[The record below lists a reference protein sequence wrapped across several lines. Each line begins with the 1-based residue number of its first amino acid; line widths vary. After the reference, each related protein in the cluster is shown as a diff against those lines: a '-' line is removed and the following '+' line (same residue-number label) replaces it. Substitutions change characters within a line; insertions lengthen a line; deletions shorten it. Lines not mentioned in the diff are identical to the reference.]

1 MLKVNTLPNTIKL
14 VLGSGSPRR
23 KELLSQL
30 GYSFEVRKGNAD
42 EIAPSHLNGNETAVF
57 LALQKAEELKLTLS
71 PNELLITSDTEV
83 WKGNKR
89 FGKPANLDEAKAMLR
104 ELSGGVHQVISGVCI
119 CDLEKTESTSVTTH
133 VFFKD
138 LSEDEIEYYVTKF
151 KPLDK
156 AGAYG
161 IQEWIGLVGIEKIE
175 GSYFNVVGLP
185 VFELDK
191 MLKDWN
197 SNV

>member
-1 MLKVNTLPNTIKL
+1 MNSLPQNIKL

-23 KELLSQL
+23 KELLSLL

-57 LALQKAEELKLTLS
+57 LALQKAEELKNTLQE
-71 PNELLITSDTEV
+71 NELLITSDTEV
-83 WKGNKR
+83 WKGKRR
-89 FGKPANLDEAKAMLR
+89 FGKPQSLEEAKSMLR
-104 ELSGGVHQVISGVCI
+104 ELSGSSHQVISGVCLS
-119 CDLEKTESTSVTTH
+119 DLHRTESLSVTTN
-133 VFFKD
+133 VFFKP
-138 LSEDEIEYYVTKF
+138 LTEEEIEYYVSNF

-161 IQEWIGLVGIEKIE
+161 IQEWVGLIGIEKIE

-185 VFELDK
+185 VFELAE
-191 MLKDWN
+191 MLKNWA
-197 SNV
+197 